1 MPGTIDDLKAMEYEL
16 CEYLGFGEITEKT
29 YAEALENVGP
39 EDLIKFGLIPEF
51 VGRLPVVTT
60 LEELDLNML
69 IRIMQEP
76 KNALIKQYTALFKMD
91 GVNLEIK
98 DDVSIITLDDGKVNA
113 FSPDMIKLINELLDK
128 VPDNKGSL
136 LIAGREGMFSAGF
149 DLKVMMSN
157 PEHASQMVKSGFEML
172 LRIFSFPR
180 PVVAACSGH
189 AIAMGA
195 FLLCSSDYRVG
206 SQGKFKIGAN
216 ELRNNMIIPTPILEI
231 AKFKLIK
238 SQKQRALLNA

>member
-1 MPGTIDDLKAMEYEL
+1 M
-16 CEYLGFGEITEKT
+16 
-29 YAEALENVGP
+29 
-39 EDLIKFGLIPEF
+39 
-51 VGRLPVVTT
+51 
-60 LEELDLNML
+60 
-69 IRIMQEP
+69 
-76 KNALIKQYTALFKMD
+76 TA
-91 GVNLEIK
+91 NLEIK

-157 PEHASQMVKSGFEML
+157 PENASQMVKSGFEML

-189 AIAMGA
+189 AIALGA

-206 SQGKFKIGAN
+206 SKGNFKIGAN

-231 AKFKLIK
+231 AKFKLNK
-238 SQKQRALLNA
+238 AHKQRALLNAEMYAIEDAIEPGYLDEVVAPEKVFEVAMIKAKDLATLAHPQYLQTKKLDQEAIFQKISDGIEKITASSIMP